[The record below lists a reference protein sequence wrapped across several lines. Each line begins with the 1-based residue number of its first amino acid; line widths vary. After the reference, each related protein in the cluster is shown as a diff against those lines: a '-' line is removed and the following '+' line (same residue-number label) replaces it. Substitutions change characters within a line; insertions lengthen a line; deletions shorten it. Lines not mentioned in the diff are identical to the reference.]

1 VEHAVVIGVELVPGT
16 IRTDRAVDVTIR
28 VTNQATHPIRKVVVQ
43 LDPGTAAVVVA
54 GALEIERDVLEAG
67 ATAEWTVGMRGREP
81 GSAEVSVPNVS
92 YRVRGESVR
101 QRVEPLPLTV
111 VAREKKSSATLR
123 VAHVQSRPLVF
134 VSYRRS
140 AGRSFPQLLVDRL
153 RQHLD
158 AEVFFDRDA
167 IQSGDKWRQRIDDAL
182 NRATALLA
190 VIDPGWEG
198 PRISQEG
205 DVLRHEIAT
214 ALQRGI
220 LVLPV
225 LYSRADRPS
234 TEQLPSDLADLLET
248 DIARV
253 DDRVL
258 NDDLTRIVVA
268 LRRAGIRPARRSG
281 GARR

>member
-1 VEHAVVIGVELVPGT
+1 
-16 IRTDRAVDVTIR
+16 
-28 VTNQATHPIRKVVVQ
+28 
-43 LDPGTAAVVVA
+43 
-54 GALEIERDVLEAG
+54 
-67 ATAEWTVGMRGREP
+67 M
-81 GSAEVSVPNVS
+81 
-92 YRVRGESVR
+92 
-101 QRVEPLPLTV
+101 LTV
-111 VAREKKSSATLR
+111 VTLR
-123 VAHVQSRPLVF
+123 RSGPTTGGPPSEAPAGDTKQLVF

-140 AGRSFPQLLVDRL
+140 AGRSFPQLLVGRL

-158 AEVFFDRDA
+158 ADVFFDQDA
-167 IQSGDKWRQRIDDAL
+167 IQPGDKWRERIDDAL

-190 VIDPGWEG
+190 VIDPGWVG

-214 ALQRGI
+214 ALRRGI

-234 TEQLPSDLADLLET
+234 TGQLPPDLADLLET

-258 NDDLTRIVVA
+258 NDDLIRIVVA
-268 LRRAGIRPARRSG
+268 LKRSGIGPARRSG
-281 GARR
+281 GALR